1 MTGTPLLTIDLRTEP
16 DVVQARHRVR
26 HVAHLLGVS
35 DVEKTALATAVS
47 ELARNV
53 LLYAGRGQIAVSLRL
68 QSPAALVVRVKDE
81 GPGIPHLDDVL
92 SGQYIS
98 PTGMGLGLIGVRRLS
113 DEFDIDTAPGR
124 GTTVTLAVRL
134 PTNVKPSIPAITEA
148 LSQQPSVAPLQEAAQ
163 QNRELL
169 TALEHVRV
177 RQSEV
182 ERLNGELAETNR
194 GVVALYAELDEKADS
209 LRRASEYKSRF
220 LSDMTHELRTPL
232 NAMISLSRLLL
243 NRTDG
248 DLTPEQ
254 ERQVALIHKSATGL
268 GEMVNDLLDLAKIE
282 AGRLDLSL
290 SDFDAAEV
298 LAGLRGIFRPLLVDS
313 RVQLV
318 IEDPA
323 TSLILH
329 SDERKLTQILRNV
342 ISNALKFTEEGQVS
356 VTVNLPDADHVEFLV
371 ADTGIGIEPKHQSL
385 IFEDY
390 TQIDSTVQRH
400 VRGTGLGLPLTR
412 KLARLLGGE
421 VNVHSKLGEGSTFVV
436 RLPRRSAT
444 PDVSPSQ
451 ESVHA

>member
-1 MTGTPLLTIDLRTEP
+1 MTVTPLLTIDLRTEP

-26 HVAHLLGVS
+26 QVAHLLGVS

-47 ELARNV
+47 EVARNV
-53 LLYAGRGQIAVSLRL
+53 LRHAGRGQVDLSLRQ
-68 QSPAALVVRVKDE
+68 QSPAALVVRVRDE

-92 SGQYIS
+92 SGRSVS
-98 PTGMGLGLIGVRRLS
+98 PTGSGLGLIGAKRLS
-113 DEFDIDTAPGR
+113 DEFDVDTAPGR
-124 GTTVTLAVRL
+124 GTVVTLAVRL
-134 PTNVKPSIPAITEA
+134 PAAAAPSIPALTDA
-148 LSQQPSVAPLQEAAQ
+148 LSRQPGVTPLEEAAQ

-169 TALEHVRV
+169 AALEHVRV
-177 RQSEV
+177 RQAEV

-243 NRTDG
+243 SRSDG

-254 ERQVALIHKSATGL
+254 ERQVALIHKSATSL

-290 SDFDAAEV
+290 ADFDPAEV
-298 LAGLRGIFRPLLVDS
+298 LSGLRGIFRPLLLDG
-313 RVQLV
+313 RVQLL

-323 TSLILH
+323 GPLVLH

-342 ISNALKFTEEGQVS
+342 ISNALKFTEQGR
-356 VTVNLPDADHVEFLV
+356 VTVTVATPDPDHVEFVV
-371 ADTGIGIEPKHQSL
+371 ADTGIGIEPRHQSL

-421 VNVHSKLGEGSTFVV
+421 VTVHSKLGEGSTFVV
-436 RLPRRSAT
+436 RLPRRSVA
-444 PDVSPSQ
+444 PEAPQ
-451 ESVHA
+451 EPVHA